1 MFGLKVA
8 LLTVSASAFAPA
20 APAKRLVALRA
31 GPADAAGGR
40 WAVSELFEEIKSDHV
55 QKAVFSADAK
65 EVVAMTQDGAQH
77 AVSIMEMQTSEVVQA
92 LRAQHVAFEVAA
104 PVQDM
109 VAQYG
114 QFVLP
119 VIVLG
124 GLFLLAR
131 NAGGQGGGGPGGGAG
146 PMGMLQSRAKVE
158 VAPLT
163 GVTFADVA
171 GCDDSKLELEEV
183 VGFLKD
189 PSKYDAV
196 GANCPRGII
205 LEGPPGTGK
214 TLLAKAVAGEA
225 GVPFIATSG
234 SEFVEMFVGV
244 GASRIRSMFDD
255 AKKNSPC
262 IIFIDEIDAI
272 GRQRSSGGGMQGSN
286 DEREQTLNQIL
297 TEMDGFKGNTGVIVI
312 AATNRADV
320 LDAALLRPG
329 RFDRRVPVD
338 APDKKGRVAILKVHS
353 RDKPLG
359 ADVDLDVVAAR
370 TTGFSGAALQNLMNE
385 AAIFAV
391 RADRD
396 VIEATHIEDAIDRL
410 TVGQSKRGGKAGSE
424 SWKQRQELVAYHEAG
439 HAVAAALT
447 PGYDSVSKVTII
459 PRSNGA
465 GGFTL
470 FLPSEDRAE
479 SGLYSSKY
487 LKSQLVVALGGRVA
501 EQLAFGDDEVTTG
514 ASNDLQQVRS
524 LARRM
529 IAQWGFRARAN
540 TGVASVLDS
549 PVAWET
555 PDGKGAMGAATCAS
569 QGTERLLDAETKML
583 VEDAF
588 ETCRALL
595 TENKPLLDAVVKN
608 LVEFE
613 TIDATML
620 TNLVL
625 EYSSMPKL
633 TNNSPA
639 AAPAEPV
646 AV

>member
-297 TEMDGFKGNTGVIVI
+297 TEMDGFKGNTGV
-312 AATNRADV
+312 RASLGGMGRSRLRLRNGPRS
-320 LDAALLRPG
+320 LDAALRSSSSPPRTAPTSWTRPCCARAASTAACPWTLQTRRAAW
-329 RFDRRVPVD
+329 RFSKSTRATSRS
-338 APDKKGRVAILKVHS
+338 APMW
-353 RDKPLG
+353 
-359 ADVDLDVVAAR
+359 
-370 TTGFSGAALQNLMNE
+370 TWT
-385 AAIFAV
+385 
-391 RADRD
+391 
-396 VIEATHIEDAIDRL
+396 
-410 TVGQSKRGGKAGSE
+410 
-424 SWKQRQELVAYHEAG
+424 WW
-439 HAVAAALT
+439 
-447 PGYDSVSKVTII
+447 
-459 PRSNGA
+459 PR
-465 GGFTL
+465 
-470 FLPSEDRAE
+470 
-479 SGLYSSKY
+479 
-487 LKSQLVVALGGRVA
+487 
-501 EQLAFGDDEVTTG
+501 
-514 ASNDLQQVRS
+514 
-524 LARRM
+524 ARR
-529 IAQWGFRARAN
+529 
-540 TGVASVLDS
+540 AS
-549 PVAWET
+549 P
-555 PDGKGAMGAATCAS
+555 
-569 QGTERLLDAETKML
+569 
-583 VEDAF
+583 
-588 ETCRALL
+588 ALL
-595 TENKPLLDAVVKN
+595 CRT
-608 LVEFE
+608 
-613 TIDATML
+613 
-620 TNLVL
+620 
-625 EYSSMPKL
+625 
-633 TNNSPA
+633 
-639 AAPAEPV
+639 
-646 AV
+646 